1 MTESNLFTLTKE
13 QFKVELDSLEQAAQ
27 GKYRLD
33 HDPSWISKDEEL
45 HRQAQLM
52 KQGGDPRSL
61 ETLLELL
68 KNLRDT
74 GVAGWLKSRKDQM
87 REEYIALCKQKSQI
101 IWDLVFL
108 SRDIRAAGEVPP
120 EDPYEHMNDLA
131 SNGGRVAVKPAHAR

>member
-1 MTESNLFTLTKE
+1 MTESDRIQLTKE
-13 QFKVELDSLEQAAQ
+13 QFQVELNSLEQAAQ

-33 HDPSWISKDEEL
+33 NDPSWISKDEEL

-61 ETLLELL
+61 EALLELL
-68 KNLRDT
+68 KNLRET
-74 GVAGWLKSRKDQM
+74 GVAAWLQSKKDQM

-108 SRDIRAAGEVPP
+108 ARDIREAGGLPP